1 MECGQSGENA
11 AARTVSS
18 NPLKALT
25 ALGQSVWLDY
35 IQREL
40 ISSGELR
47 HLIEEDGLTGI
58 TSNPSIF
65 QKAIAGSDDYDQDIR
80 AMALEGQSVK
90 EIYDALSVK
99 DVQSAA
105 EELHSVY
112 VSTDGH
118 DGYISL
124 EVNPHAAHDTEATVA
139 EAHRLWTAVNR
150 PNVLIKVPATTEG
163 LPAIQRL
170 ISEGINV
177 NVTLL
182 FGLSRYRQV
191 VEAYLAGIAARAA
204 RGLPVKPVASVAS
217 FFVSRIDA
225 LLDPELEI
233 RTAKDSDKEALA
245 RSLRGKVAIASA
257 KLAYQIYH
265 EIFGGQ
271 RFKRLADR
279 GARHQRLLWASTS
292 TKNPAYSDVKY
303 IEGLIGPNTV
313 NTLPMETL
321 RAYRGHGEPRIL
333 LEDEIEE
340 ARSVLERLHK
350 LGININQTAQQL
362 EDQGVDKFNQAF
374 DELIAALAE
383 KSSRY
388 AATAE

>member
-1 MECGQSGENA
+1 M
-11 AARTVSS
+11 RR
-18 NPLKALT
+18 NPLKALV

-35 IQREL
+35 IQRGI

-47 HLIEEDGLTGI
+47 RLIEEDGLTGI

-80 AMALEGQSVK
+80 AMALEGQSIK

-112 VSTDGH
+112 VTTDGH
-118 DGYISL
+118 DGYVSL
-124 EVNPHAAHDTEATVA
+124 EVNPHAAHDTEATVT
-139 EAHRLWTAVNR
+139 EAHRLWAVVNR
-150 PNVLIKVPATTEG
+150 PNLLIKIPATKEG

-182 FGLSRYRQV
+182 FGLSRYREV
-191 VEAYLAGIAARAA
+191 VEAYLAGIEARTA
-204 RGLPVKPVASVAS
+204 RGSPVKHVASVAS

-225 LLDPELEI
+225 LLDPQLEGHG
-233 RTAKDSDKEALA
+233 TKDRDKEALA

-257 KLAYQIYH
+257 KSAYQICKK
-265 EIFGGQ
+265 IFASQ
-271 RFKRLADR
+271 RFMKLAER

-303 IEGLIGPNTV
+303 VEELIGANPV

-321 RAYRGHGEPRIL
+321 HAYRDHGNPRIR
-333 LEDEIEE
+333 LEADIEE
-340 ARSVLERLHK
+340 ARFVLERLHE
-350 LGININQTAQQL
+350 LGVDIDQAALQL
-362 EDQGVDKFNQAF
+362 ENQGVDKFNQAF
-374 DELIAALAE
+374 DELVATLAE
-383 KSSRY
+383 RSSHY
-388 AATAE
+388 AAGVE